1 MRGFYLL
8 SIAAI
13 LVSGQDVAI
22 RFKQEEVAGAPGGVL
37 SEAPENLLEVRYE
50 EQEVAADLGN
60 SLPVSKTQSQPR
72 ATFPEAKAS
81 NKYTLGE
88 LRHNTG
94 GKEIVILGI
103 TRKRYE
109 NQEIFSASNS
119 GYF

>member
-1 MRGFYLL
+1 ML

-88 LRHNTG
+88 LRVHFSLFP
-94 GKEIVILGI
+94 GKEKMIVVGKMRVFRGLV
-103 TRKRYE
+103 
-109 NQEIFSASNS
+109 
-119 GYF
+119 

>member
-1 MRGFYLL
+1 ML

-94 GKEIVILGI
+94 GKEMVILGT

-109 NQEIFSASNS
+109 NQEIFSASYS